1 MKKRGRTTSNFASR
15 FRSRPRAGSRVRWS
29 RFWLIGA
36 AWLLVKTVDLISG
49 QIRLRLEARH
59 STLSR
64 SALPLASRVI
74 KIAILIFAV
83 TAVIG
88 SWGYNTNTI
97 WAGLGIGGVAVALA
111 AQKTIENLF
120 GGVAVVS
127 DRPVAIGDFCKF
139 GDRVGTVEDIGLRST
154 RVRTLDRTL
163 VSVPNSEFSS
173 LVLENFS
180 RRDKVWF
187 HPTLNLRRDTQPDQ
201 VRSVLEAIH
210 RILTEHP
217 KVEVGS
223 LPVRFVGAGSYS
235 LDVEVF
241 AYIQTADYDEF
252 LKIQQELL
260 LKILD
265 AISAAGTALAIPTQA
280 SVFYSNLPSEQDHG
294 HPDEVTETP
303 DVPAWGR
310 R

>member
-1 MKKRGRTTSNFASR
+1 
-15 FRSRPRAGSRVRWS
+15 
-29 RFWLIGA
+29 
-36 AWLLVKTVDLISG
+36 
-49 QIRLRLEARH
+49 
-59 STLSR
+59 
-64 SALPLASRVI
+64 
-74 KIAILIFAV
+74 
-83 TAVIG
+83 
-88 SWGYNTNTI
+88 
-97 WAGLGIGGVAVALA
+97 
-111 AQKTIENLF
+111 
-120 GGVAVVS
+120 S
-127 DRPVAIGDFCKF
+127 DRPVAVGDFCKL

-154 RVRTLDRTL
+154 RVRTLDRTV

-201 VRSVLEAIH
+201 VRGVLEAIR

-217 KVEVGS
+217 RVEVGA
-223 LPVRFVGAGSYS
+223 LPVRFIGAGSYS

-252 LKIQQELL
+252 LKIQQDLL

-280 SVFYSNLPSEQDHG
+280 SVFYSNLPNERSDG
-294 HPDEVTETP
+294 HTNEITGARDL
-303 DVPAWGR
+303 PAWGR

>member
-1 MKKRGRTTSNFASR
+1 M
-15 FRSRPRAGSRVRWS
+15 
-29 RFWLIGA
+29 
-36 AWLLVKTVDLISG
+36 
-49 QIRLRLEARH
+49 
-59 STLSR
+59 
-64 SALPLASRVI
+64 PLASRVI

-83 TAVIG
+83 MAVIG

-127 DRPVAIGDFCKF
+127 DRPVAIGDFCKL

-187 HPTLNLRRDTQPDQ
+187 HPMLNLRRD
-201 VRSVLEAIH
+201 
-210 RILTEHP
+210 
-217 KVEVGS
+217 
-223 LPVRFVGAGSYS
+223 
-235 LDVEVF
+235 
-241 AYIQTADYDEF
+241 
-252 LKIQQELL
+252 
-260 LKILD
+260 
-265 AISAAGTALAIPTQA
+265 AGTALAIPTQA
-280 SVFYSNLPSEQDHG
+280 SVFFSNLPSEQDHG

-303 DVPAWGR
+303 DLPAWGR